1 MIKRKILT
9 LILLSLFCSCGV
21 FSLMHF
27 ADNAK
32 RQFTAV
38 TQLNYNQ
45 NSDYPPITVSQFE
58 SIYERI
64 STEKISFCCE
74 IKEAKV
80 KNVRVTPVLTNEYYF
95 ENYGLT
101 LSGSG
106 IRDEH
111 IGNKDNVAVIGSEL
125 ALELFLNTNAVGKM
139 IKINGKEYIVCG
151 VFDDS
156 DSFVNRIST
165 DGKKRVYIPCT
176 CYDGYGNCGIDTIT
190 YDNSAISAPL
200 IEQMNLSQYYATD
213 FSEKHKVIENFRHIV
228 CMLLFSALCF
238 VAIIIWF
245 IMCEWAING
254 IKCSLKEHYFFK
266 SLTSITKKYFV
277 LFLVGAGIPAILLT
291 VFFLFDFSIFIPS
304 KYIPYDNIFDFS
316 YYLEKIIENANSAN
330 SLALTGDTHLLKLFS
345 NTFAILIPHIVAIII
360 LLVCA
365 TVYINQ
371 TFLKQLKAFLE

>member
-1 MIKRKILT
+1 MI
-9 LILLSLFCSCGV
+9 
-21 FSLMHF
+21 
-27 ADNAK
+27 
-32 RQFTAV
+32 
-38 TQLNYNQ
+38 
-45 NSDYPPITVSQFE
+45 E
-58 SIYERI
+58 S
-64 STEKISFCCE
+64 
-74 IKEAKV
+74 
-80 KNVRVTPVLTNEYYF
+80 
-95 ENYGLT
+95 
-101 LSGSG
+101 
-106 IRDEH
+106 
-111 IGNKDNVAVIGSEL
+111 
-125 ALELFLNTNAVGKM
+125 
-139 IKINGKEYIVCG
+139 
-151 VFDDS
+151 
-156 DSFVNRIST
+156 
-165 DGKKRVYIPCT
+165 
-176 CYDGYGNCGIDTIT
+176 
-190 YDNSAISAPL
+190 
-200 IEQMNLSQYYATD
+200 
-213 FSEKHKVIENFRHIV
+213 FRHIV
-228 CMLLFSALCF
+228 CLLFFSALCF

-266 SLTSITKKYFV
+266 SLISITKKYFV